1 MLESVPRPPRLNRRE
16 SGERRLLDV
25 VVVAVDIR
33 VGVVRDIV
41 LHTPGVATEAEKRIR
56 RPPDEV
62 VVAAALE
69 VGPMVRVVLDAE
81 GNVCCAGAKTA
92 ETPSNRHR
100 IRLRKEENRPGTDDE
115 PHGDR

>member
-33 VGVVRDIV
+33 IGVVRDIV
-41 LHTPGVATEAEKRIR
+41 LHTPGVATEAEARVR

-62 VVAAALE
+62 GLAAALE
-69 VGPMVRVVLDAE
+69 GRTMVCVLLDAE
-81 GNVCCAGAKTA
+81 GNVLCDGTA
-92 ETPSNRHR
+92 TTETPSNCHR
-100 IRLRKEENRPGTDDE
+100 IRLRKEKNRP
-115 PHGDR
+115 